1 MLRFLI
7 AVLLGLAVTLTGSA
21 ASLRVT
27 LEVGYETG
35 LFSDKPNDETRR
47 RILPMVKQEIFKN
60 YLDRAD
66 SSTVT
71 LVERNR
77 DEINRRL
84 DDIVTNIEF
93 LDEQVLKDTR
103 RLRITV
109 RATVN
114 DNIVSAVLAASGPK
128 VASGQGSAFGFLI
141 LPRLQSD
148 AKSFDATVTKNAT
161 STTKLVTERVLAD
174 QVKESDGGA
183 SERNIEGNKVTM
195 SASAKTSGATTR
207 KSQQSKWRLGN
218 SKNVNA
224 SVVKY
229 LSEAGYEPSS
239 YDDIASDPE
248 CAATVKLRDVQQ
260 DFLTSETAEISGE
273 VRFGVFSAA
282 RKCDYK
288 FFAIG
293 TMDIDSIEQDRGS
306 GGVRVRVAVNIQVH
320 DIKRPRNPVV
330 VSVGPVFFDGL
341 DRQEEG
347 AIDQALLKSAKEASQ
362 VIVNQLRT
370 KGLQ

>member
-1 MLRFLI
+1 MLKFLI
-7 AVLLGLAVTLTGSA
+7 AGLMGLAMTLNASA

-27 LEVGYETG
+27 LEVGYENG
-35 LFSDKPNDETRR
+35 WFSDKPNDETRR
-47 RILPMVKQEIFKN
+47 RVLPMVKQEVFKN
-60 YLDRAD
+60 FLGRAD

-71 LVERNR
+71 MVERNR
-77 DEINRRL
+77 DAFNRRL
-84 DDIVTNIEF
+84 DDIVTNVEF
-93 LDEQVLKDTR
+93 LDEQVLKDQR

-114 DNIVSAVLAASGPK
+114 ENIVSAVISSGAPK
-128 VASGQGSAFGFLI
+128 VASGQGSPFGFLI
-141 LPRLQSD
+141 LPRLQSEV
-148 AKSFDATVTKNAT
+148 KTFDPTVTKKAT
-161 STTKLVTERVLAD
+161 ASTKMVTERVAAD
-174 QVKESDGGA
+174 QVKETDGGA
-183 SERNIEGNKVTM
+183 SERNIEGDKVTM
-195 SASAKTSGATTR
+195 TATAKTSGSTVR
-207 KSQQSKWRLGN
+207 KSQQAKWRLGN

-224 SVVKY
+224 SVSKY
-229 LSEAGYEPSS
+229 LGEAGYEPSS

-248 CAATVKLRDVQQ
+248 CAATVKLRDAQQ
-260 DFLTSETAEISGE
+260 DFLASETAEITGE

-293 TMDIDSIEQDRGS
+293 SMDIDSIEQDRNS

-330 VSVGPVFFDGL
+330 VSVGPVFYDDV
-341 DRQEEG
+341 DRQEDG
-347 AIDQALLKSAKEASQ
+347 AIDKALLKSAKEASQ
-362 VIVNQLRT
+362 IIVNQLRA

>member
-1 MLRFLI
+1 MLKLI
-7 AVLLGLAVTLTGSA
+7 ISCLLAITFTGFASA
-21 ASLRVT
+21 ASLRVSV
-27 LEVGYETG
+27 EVGYETG
-35 LFSDKPNDETRR
+35 WFSDKPNDETRR
-47 RILPMVKQEIFKN
+47 RVLPMVKQEIWKN
-60 YLDRAD
+60 YVGRQDT
-66 SSTVT
+66 STIT
-71 LVERNR
+71 MVERNR
-77 DEINRRL
+77 DAFIRRL

-93 LDEQVLKDTR
+93 LDEQVLKDAR

-114 DNIVSAVLAASGPK
+114 DNIVNAVIANNSNA
-128 VASGQGSAFGFLI
+128 VASGQGSQFGFLI
-141 LPRLQSD
+141 LPRLQSE
-148 AKSFDATVTKNAT
+148 AKSFDATVSKKAT
-161 STTKLVTERVLAD
+161 ATTKMVNESISAD
-174 QVKESDGGA
+174 QVKETEGGA
-183 SERNIEGNKVTM
+183 SERNISGDKVSMT
-195 SASAKTSGATTR
+195 ASAKTSGSTVR
-207 KSQQSKWRLGN
+207 KSQQAKWRLGN

-248 CAATVKLRDVQQ
+248 CAASVKLRDAQQ
-260 DFLTSETAEISGE
+260 DFMASETAEISGD

-293 TMDIDSIEQDRGS
+293 TMDIDSIEADRNS

-320 DIKRPRNPVV
+320 DINRPRNPVG
-330 VSVGPVFFDGL
+330 VSVGPVFFDGV
-341 DRQEEG
+341 DRQEDG
-347 AIDQALLKSAKEASQ
+347 AIDQALSKSAKEASQ
-362 VIVNQLRT
+362 IIVNQMRA